1 MRELWGRRR
10 SSIELKLICLKD
22 VRCVFRH
29 RRRRLRVRLGYYAY
43 AVRAVVLFA
52 VHCNLF
58 ASLSLILRLW
68 RLNVAELYANS
79 LEQTQT

>member
-1 MRELWGRRR
+1 MRELWGWRR

-29 RRRRLRVRLGYYAY
+29 RLRVRLGFYAY

-58 ASLSLILRLW
+58 ASLGLILRLW